1 MFKCIPL
8 TAADS
13 HISLPLSIRLIHI
26 QIKPHQL
33 QSTDSTPARHAEKCM
48 ARVQSDW
55 ALGAFTL
62 FISQWQ
68 RLVALLSSPR
78 EKTTLYGKT
87 RSKGAGV
94 TGKLPDPDI
103 RPPWW
108 TRHVGLS
115 LQSFVN
121 VVIFLMLFGKG
132 WQRTRRPCP
141 RSEEKCK
148 KTLRPQPFTVQLR
161 ETRFLILIFLHKF
174 VFLVW
179 VLKSV
184 IVLFQFLAV

>member
-1 MFKCIPL
+1 MHSTHGSWL
-8 TAADS
+8 T
-13 HISLPLSIRLIHI
+13 H
-26 QIKPHQL
+26 
-33 QSTDSTPARHAEKCM
+33 
-48 ARVQSDW
+48 
-55 ALGAFTL
+55 
-62 FISQWQ
+62 
-68 RLVALLSSPR
+68 LSSPLHQIDPHPDQATSTAEHRLDTCPSRWEMHGTSPKRLGFRSFHFCLSPNDSDWSLCCHHR

-115 LQSFVN
+115 LQSFVK

-184 IVLFQFLAV
+184 IVYFSF